1 MRNLAAKL
9 RSIGL
14 LLLCTLLVQA
24 TLAQTATIKGTV
36 KNSKELLEGASVVLE
51 GKGQGTHTNTTGA
64 FELKVKPGSYTLV
77 ISYVGHQKKTINVT
91 VVAGDVKNIDVEL
104 EKDKDLQQV
113 TVVGTRSRITRSNTQ
128 TVAPIDVFSA
138 RDLAMTG
145 QVEPTQML
153 NYVAPSFNSSRQT
166 VSDGTDHID
175 PATLRGLGPDQVLVL
190 VNGQR
195 RYNTA
200 LLNVNGTIGRG
211 SVGTDLNSIPTSM
224 IERIEVLRD
233 GAASQYGSDA
243 IAGVINIVL
252 KRDLKKSA
260 LNFHYGKQ
268 YAGDG
273 QTIVASGSLGTNL
286 GKKGGFFDIGVDVRL
301 RDATNRVG
309 TYGVNPLG
317 QYTAGVYYN
326 YGSYA
331 AGPTRDAIIAQDN
344 ALIASR
350 GFSRDGNMLVGNSQ
364 SDNYSWMFNMSAPL
378 SSKVT
383 FSASGGTSTRDGKA
397 AGFYRYPYQTS
408 QVIAERY
415 PDGFLPQI
423 ISDVN
428 DGNIN
433 ASLDGT
439 AANGWKWNLANAYGG
454 NSFQFTVANSNNAS
468 QYQQGVNAQ
477 TVFNAGKLKYS
488 QNTTTFGITKD
499 FGKSMNLNSFN
510 FAAGLEHRVENYQI
524 IAGEDASWKSYDA
537 SNTRAAGAQVFP
549 GFQPSNAVN
558 KNRYIR
564 AGYVDVES
572 DVNDQFMFAAALR
585 YENNSDL
592 KLKDGGLAGKLSAR
606 YKVSNALTF
615 RGTVSNGFRAPS
627 LQQVNFSAISTV
639 FIQTGSGLQP
649 YQQGTFKN
657 GSDVANAFGIPALK
671 PEKSVNL
678 SLGATSK
685 LMQNKLTITLDAY
698 LIEIKDRIV
707 LSSSF
712 RRYPTSAFE
721 SSAVNAILNGFPSLS
736 NISSAV
742 FFANAIDTKT
752 RGIDLVASYTDK
764 VGKGLLTLTLAAN
777 YNKTELNGEP
787 QAGRITPSND
797 PTLQVRLF
805 GFDEV
810 GRLEQG
816 QPRDK
821 VSLGFTHREGKVT
834 ANARVTRFGRVGT
847 IDASNFD
854 LNESFSPK
862 YITDASLSYRLFYFL
877 NLTVGAN
884 NIGDVYPDKLK
895 NYANTGDGRFV
906 YSRNATQFGFNGGYW
921 YTNLAFD
928 LSSIKSKPKPMPIPV
943 APVVIAPKPVP
954 PKDTDG
960 DGVPDKEDKCPG
972 IAGVASLGG
981 CPDKDGDGVTDAEDK
996 CPSVAGIKMF
1006 GGCPDTDGDG
1016 IEDAKD
1022 KCLNKQGTAKYEGC
1036 PTPDTD
1042 GDGLNDDYD
1051 KCPTVPGNIANEGC
1065 PDKKAEAQRK
1075 VDKSAKEILFETGSA
1090 ILKKSSNAAM
1100 DVVAAELAAD
1110 ANLSLEIE
1118 GHTDNVGAEKTNL
1131 KLSQARANAV
1141 KSYIVKKG
1149 IAANRV
1155 TATGFGSSQPMAD
1168 NATAA
1173 GKAQNRRVVLKLK

>member
-1 MRNLAAKL
+1 MRNLAARL

-24 TLAQTATIKGTV
+24 TWAQTATIKGTV
-36 KNSKELLEGASVVLE
+36 KNSKEVLEGASVVLE

-64 FELKVKPGSYTLV
+64 FELKVKPGTYTLV
-77 ISYVGHQKKTINVT
+77 ISYVGHQKKTVAIT
-91 VVAGDVKNIDVEL
+91 VAAGDVKSIDIEL
-104 EKDKDLQQV
+104 ERDKDLQQV
-113 TVVGTRSRITRSNTQ
+113 TVVGTRSRVTRSNTQ

-138 RDLAMTG
+138 RDLSLTG

-344 ALIASR
+344 ALIAQR

-364 SDNYSWMFNMSAPL
+364 SDNYSWMFNMGAPL
-378 SSKVT
+378 SDKVN

-397 AGFYRYPYQTS
+397 AGFYRYPYQTT

-433 ASLDGT
+433 ASLDGNT
-439 AANGWKWNLANAYGG
+439 AKGWKWNLSNAYGA

-510 FAAGLEHRVENYQI
+510 FAAGLEHRAENYQI

-549 GFQPSNAVN
+549 GFQPSNAVD
-558 KNRYIR
+558 KTRYIR

-572 DVNDQFMFAAALR
+572 DVNDQFMFNAALR

-606 YKVSNALTF
+606 YKASNALTF

-657 GSDVANAFGIPALK
+657 GSAVANAFGIPELK
-671 PEKSVNL
+671 PEKSMNYSV
-678 SLGATSK
+678 GVTSR
-685 LMQNKLTITLDAY
+685 LLNNKLSITVDGY
-698 LIEIKDRIV
+698 LINIKDRIV
-707 LSSSF
+707 LSASF
-712 RRYPTSAFE
+712 RRLPTSAPE
-721 SSAVNAILNGFPSLS
+721 ASAVNSILSAYPSL
-736 NISSAV
+736 NDVSSAV
-742 FFANAIDTKT
+742 FFANAVDTRTK
-752 RGIDLVASYTDK
+752 GIDVVSSYTDK
-764 VGKGLLTLTLAAN
+764 AGKGLLTITLAAN
-777 YNKTELNGEP
+777 FNKTEIIGDPHVSTITNPAL
-787 QAGRITPSND
+787 QA
-797 PTLQVRLF
+797 RLF
-805 GFDEV
+805 GRDEK
-810 GRLEQG
+810 GRYEQA
-816 QPRDK
+816 QPQSK
-821 VSLGFTHREGKVT
+821 ISLGMTHREGKVT
-834 ANARVTRFGRVGT
+834 ANLKFTRFGRVGT
-847 IDASNFD
+847 LDAGNPLLD
-854 LNESFSPK
+854 ESFSPK
-862 YITDASLSYRLFYFL
+862 VVTDASLSYRLFYFM
-877 NLTVGAN
+877 NLTIGAN
-884 NIGDVYPDKLK
+884 NIGDVYPDKL
-895 NYANTGDGRFV
+895 NSYTNTGDGRFV

-921 YTNLAFD
+921 YTTLAFD
-928 LSSIKSKPKPMPIPV
+928 LSSIKSKPKPIPVPV
-943 APVVIAPKPVP
+943 APVVVVPKPVP

-972 IAGVASLGG
+972 IAGVPSLGG

-996 CPSVAGIKMF
+996 CPSVAGIRIF
-1006 GGCPDTDGDG
+1006 SGCPDTDGDG

-1022 KCLNKQGTAKYEGC
+1022 KCPTKQGTAKYEGC

-1051 KCPTVPGNIANEGC
+1051 KCPTVPGNIANDGC

-1100 DVVAAELAAD
+1100 DAVAAELTAD

-1141 KSYIVKKG
+1141 KNYIVKKG
-1149 IAANRV
+1149 IAASRI
-1155 TATGFGSSQPMAD
+1155 TATGFGSSQPIAD